1 MSLIM
6 RQNDLNKGKKT
17 KSGITF
23 NGRRFIYYGAF
34 KKHLVKA
41 IDEVIERIDAKE
53 RNINATA

>member
-6 RQNDLNKGKKT
+6 RHNDLNKGSKT

-53 RNINATA
+53 RKINAPA

>member
-1 MSLIM
+1 M
-6 RQNDLNKGKKT
+6 RQNKLNKGSKT